1 MDFGLSG
8 KTVLITGAATGIGR
22 ATAQAFAREG
32 AVLCLLDIDESAL
45 ESTATQLEGAQAAHR
60 IVADLASGDGV
71 REGIAKALAASGDA
85 VDVLFNNV
93 GSGAVR
99 GFDDL
104 DDAGWQRTFDLNF
117 FSQVRA
123 IREVLPT
130 MRGQGSGVI
139 VNNASDLARQPEAVP
154 IDYGVSKAAVL
165 SLTKALARAEGPEIR
180 VNAVAPGPI
189 WTEFWTKPGG
199 FAETMGT
206 FYDMEPKA
214 AVEHEMRKRELPLG
228 RLGTPEEVANVVV
241 FLASPAASFVTG
253 SVWGVDGGSV
263 RSII

>member
-1 MDFGLSG
+1 MDFELSG
-8 KTVLITGAATGIGR
+8 KKVLITGAATGIGR
-22 ATAQAFAREG
+22 ATARGFAAEG

-45 ESTATQLEGAQAAHR
+45 ASTAEALEGAQAVHNV
-60 IVADLASGDGV
+60 IGDLSTGDGV
-71 REGIAKALAASGDA
+71 REAMQEAISAAGG

-93 GSGAVR
+93 GTGAVR

-104 DDAGWQRTFDLNF
+104 DDEAWQQTLDLNF

-123 IREVLPT
+123 IREVLPV
-130 MRGQGSGVI
+130 MREQEHGVI
-139 VNNASDLARQPEAVP
+139 VNNASDLARQPEAIP

-165 SLTKALARAEGPEIR
+165 SLTKALARAEGPAVRI
-180 VNAVAPGPI
+180 NAVAPGPI

-199 FAETMGT
+199 FAETMGK
-206 FYDMEPKA
+206 FYDMEPRA
-214 AVEHEMRKRELPLG
+214 AVEHEMRKRELPMG
-228 RLGTPEEVANVVV
+228 RLGTPEEVANVVL

-253 SVWGVDGGSV
+253 SVWGVDGGSI

>member
-1 MDFGLSG
+1 MDIGLSG
-8 KTVLITGAATGIGR
+8 KKVVITGAGTGIGR
-22 ATAQAFAREG
+22 STARAFAAEG
-32 AVLCLLDIDESAL
+32 AVLCLVDIDDSAL
-45 ESTATQLEGAQAAHR
+45 ASTAESLAGAQAAHR
-60 IVADLASGDGV
+60 VIADLSTGEGV
-71 REGIAKALAASGDA
+71 RLAVQEAIAAADG

-104 DDAGWQRTFDLNF
+104 DDEAWQHTLDLNF

-123 IREVLPT
+123 IREVLPV
-130 MRGQGSGVI
+130 MRAQAHGVI
-139 VNNASDLARQPEAVP
+139 VNNASDLARQPEAIP

-165 SLTKALARAEGPEIR
+165 SLTKALARSEGPAVR

-199 FAETMGT
+199 FAETMGK
-206 FYDMEPKA
+206 FYEMEPKA

-228 RLGTPEEVANVVV
+228 RLGTPEEVANVVL